1 MIFVAEMPLQH
12 HVYKS
17 FRYVNVTLVYCVIV
31 YICSV
36 RKSKCCALD
45 IIQPML
51 RRVIFQFLLL
61 ISAMLLIVKPLIGFS
76 LYHQAK
82 NQSENEFITVIKAF
96 SKRKQEYLDWVDV
109 KDTVCLTLSPLRHF
123 VAKIKEFFITHFFN
137 TFFPNSGTFSI
148 DNFFS
153 KIVLPLERLYLRNL
167 QLTL

>member
-1 MIFVAEMPLQH
+1 
-12 HVYKS
+12 
-17 FRYVNVTLVYCVIV
+17 
-31 YICSV
+31 
-36 RKSKCCALD
+36 
-45 IIQPML
+45 
-51 RRVIFQFLLL
+51 
-61 ISAMLLIVKPLIGFS
+61 MLLIVKPLIGFS

-109 KDTVCLTLSPLRHF
+109 KDTVCLTLTPLRHF